1 MAILTPC
8 IVTMEDAIYHADPC
22 PEPSLSGSVAI
33 PLVHQSPKHAW
44 TKHVR
49 LNADY
54 EAKTSVR
61 AEFGSAAHAMLLG
74 SGKPVV
80 FLDFPDFKTKAAQSA
95 RDDAILN
102 GNIVLLVKDQPTLD
116 AMMVVAREY
125 ISACGVD
132 LSKGKPE
139 QALFWREV
147 EVWCRGKVDWLSDD
161 LRLVLD
167 YKTTGISARPE
178 DMGKSLFDQD
188 YHLKAA
194 FYERGLNVLDPDSR
208 NIGRRKVLFF
218 YQEITPPYAC
228 SLINISEAGM
238 TIGRKQATYAI
249 DRWKACMR
257 TKMWPAY
264 GVGIST
270 VTPPPWIERAWLERE
285 MLDDTMTGA
294 TNPDGYVAPYQPK
307 QVNTGD

>member
-1 MAILTPC
+1 MDDE
-8 IVTMEDAIYHADPC
+8 VYHADPC
-22 PEPSLSGSVAI
+22 PEPSLSGSIAI

-49 LNADY
+49 LNPDYAEKTTSRAD
-54 EAKTSVR
+54 
-61 AEFGSAAHAMLLG
+61 FGSAAHAMLLG
-74 SGKPVV
+74 AGKAVR
-80 FLDFPDFKTKAAQSA
+80 FLDFPDFKTKAAQA
-95 RDDAILN
+95 TRDEASNAGD
-102 GNIVLLVKDQPTLD
+102 IVLLAKDQSTLH

-147 EVWCRGKVDWLSDD
+147 DVWCRGKVDWLSDD
-161 LRLVLD
+161 RRTVLD

-194 FYERGLNVLDPDSR
+194 FYERGLNVLDPESR
-208 NIGRRKVLFF
+208 NIGRRNVLFF

-228 SLINISEAGM
+228 SLIKISEGGM

-264 GVGIST
+264 GVGVST
-270 VTPPPWIERAWLERE
+270 VSPPPWIEKAWLERE
-285 MLDDTMTGA
+285 MLDPEASGA
-294 TNPDGYVAPYQPK
+294 TDPDGYVAPYQPK